1 MELKD
6 IKYSFK
12 EACKLTGYK
21 DSVIRYYEKEFNL
34 NITRDSNGRRV
45 FTKND
50 IEKLLYIKNLQQQG
64 LNNSQIK
71 KLMANDEVAV
81 TLVSS
86 DFLTQEINATDINND
101 MNNNEDIAII
111 KTIEDKLNEINTKLE
126 ELDKNVFNK
135 ERDILISENMKL
147 KMELKQKCYE
157 IIELKEKLRYEKE
170 NKKGLL
176 KRLFKNR

>member
-12 EACKLTGYK
+12 EACNLTGYK

-34 NITRDSNGRRV
+34 NITRDSNGRRI
-45 FTKND
+45 FNKTD

-64 LNNSQIK
+64 FNNSQIK
-71 KLMANDEVAV
+71 KMMANDEVAATV
-81 TLVSS
+81 ADV
-86 DFLTQEINATDINND
+86 DFTYND
-101 MNNNEDIAII
+101 DNVNITNENDII
-111 KTIEDKLNEINTKLE
+111 KTIEDKLNEINIKLE

-170 NKKGLL
+170 SKKGIL
-176 KRLFKNR
+176 KILFKK

>member
-12 EACKLTGYK
+12 EACNLTGYK

-34 NITRDSNGRRV
+34 NISRDTNGRRI

-64 LNNSQIK
+64 YNNSQIK
-71 KLMANDEVAV
+71 KMMIKDEVAA
-81 TLVSS
+81 TILHT
-86 DFLTQEINATDINND
+86 DFMPQEINVIEENYDINND
-101 MNNNEDIAII
+101 EDKIII

-176 KRLFKNR
+176 KRLFKK